1 VKNWFTSQ
9 GPTRSPSGESR
20 SESRRGG
27 RLLRRTFVIAL
38 LLVSGGL
45 ITSGGIELFFR
56 YRESVKDIGALQQ
69 EMAQGAAFKIQQFI
83 REIKRT
89 MEAATQTKEIVAAG
103 LTKGYRFD
111 LVKLLK
117 AVPAISEA
125 AALDPNGRE
134 QIKVSR
140 LQTILPEDLRDRSS
154 DEAFGRARAGKSFF
168 SAVYFVRES
177 EPYMTIAVPIERFA
191 EEVVGV
197 LVAEVNL
204 KYIWEVVSRIK
215 VGQAG
220 YAYVVS
226 GEGDL
231 IAHPD
236 ISLALQKRNLGHLG
250 QVQAALGG
258 VPGPLAAQHNLAGQ
272 KVFPAYG
279 PIPDLG
285 WAVLVERPA
294 GEAYAPL
301 YTSILRSSVLLLL
314 GFGMALLAS
323 LFIGRRVV
331 RPVGVLRRG
340 AAHIGA
346 GALDHRIDVR
356 TGDELED
363 LAESFNRMAAQ
374 LQESYAGLERK
385 VVEARTLYEIGQ
397 DINAQVALE
406 PTLHLI
412 VERARNLLQAHVS
425 LLALRQEKS
434 DTFAMRAYSG
444 TITEALAGVRF
455 TPGEGLGGRVVAT
468 GMPILV
474 GDYLEELPD
483 SPFVKI
489 LQEAEIRSAVAVPLT
504 TRDEVIGVLY
514 VHSRDPHKFREDDQ
528 QLLSALANQA
538 AIAID
543 KAKLYQNLEQSHQEL
558 LEAQAE
564 LVRKTRT
571 AAMGEI
577 AAAVAHEIR
586 NPLGAVNS
594 CVEVLQMN
602 PHISGEDAEHLDVI
616 RVETRRLNQIVSEFL
631 TFGRPRPPQFEEV
644 DLHGLIDE
652 TFAVLQRD
660 DRCPSSIA
668 LLRQFDPSLQ
678 EVRAD
683 RDQLRQV
690 FWNLFLNAVQA
701 MKEKGELQVETHRLG
716 STVEIFVRNTGPEIP
731 AAVLPSIFEPF
742 YTTKSG
748 GTGLGLAIVRRIVE
762 AHGGQIAVDSQHG
775 VGTCFVLSLPLN
787 GTATDPVDHHAG

>member
-1 VKNWFTSQ
+1 MKNWFA
-9 GPTRSPSGESR
+9 RSPSGESR
-20 SESRRGG
+20 SESRRSG

-45 ITSGGIELFFR
+45 ITSGGVELFFR
-56 YRESVKDIGALQQ
+56 YRESVEDIGALQQ

-83 REIKRT
+83 REITRT

-111 LVKLLK
+111 LAKLLK
-117 AVPAISEA
+117 AVPAITDV
-125 AALDPNGRE
+125 AALDANGHE
-134 QIKVSR
+134 QIRLSR
-140 LQTILPEDLRDRSS
+140 VQTILPEDLRDRSS

-258 VPGPLAAQHNLAGQ
+258 VPGALAAQHNLAGQ
-272 KVFPAYG
+272 KVFPAYA

-323 LFIGRRVV
+323 LLIGRRVV

-346 GALDHRIDVR
+346 GALDQRIDVR

-385 VVEARTLYEIGQ
+385 VFEARTLYAIGQ

-543 KAKLYQNLEQSHQEL
+543 KAKLYENLEQSHQEL

-564 LVRKTRT
+564 LVRKART

-594 CVEVLQMN
+594 CVELLQMN
-602 PHISGEDAEHLDVI
+602 PLISGEDAEHLDVI

-631 TFGRPRPPQFEEV
+631 TFGRPRPPQFEGV

-660 DRCPSSIA
+660 DRCSSSIA
-668 LLRQFDPSLQ
+668 LLRQFDPSLR

-683 RDQLRQV
+683 RDQLR
-690 FWNLFLNAVQA
+690 
-701 MKEKGELQVETHRLG
+701 
-716 STVEIFVRNTGPEIP
+716 
-731 AAVLPSIFEPF
+731 
-742 YTTKSG
+742 
-748 GTGLGLAIVRRIVE
+748 
-762 AHGGQIAVDSQHG
+762 
-775 VGTCFVLSLPLN
+775 
-787 GTATDPVDHHAG
+787 